1 MLPAF
6 PENRGARL
14 RISGGCP
21 ARGEPEALIKHCSS
35 IACRAQPCQ
44 RCSPVLQA
52 LIIFQT
58 QLYGSASAEP
68 FFAAPFPENWGARLR
83 ISGGCPVRGEP
94 EALIKHCSSIACRA
108 QPCQRCSPVLQALII
123 FQTQL
128 YGSASAEPFF
138 AAPFPENWGARLRIS
153 GGCPVRGEPE
163 ALVNLC
169 SSIACRAQPCQRCS
183 PVLQALIYLSM
194 HFYGSASAEPFFAA
208 HFSGEQGSTTAHL
221 RRLPRKGRAGGAY

>member
-6 PENRGARL
+6 PENGGARL

-21 ARGEPEALIKHCSS
+21 ARGEPEALIDLCSS

-68 FFAAPFPENWGARLR
+68 FFAAPFPENGGARLH
-83 ISGGCPVRGEP
+83 ISGGCPARGEP
-94 EALIKHCSSIACRA
+94 EALIDLCSSIACRA

-123 FQTQL
+123 FQCAFL
-128 YGSASAEPFF
+128 
-138 AAPFPENWGARLRIS
+138 RLCFGRAVFC
-153 GGCPVRGEPE
+153 CP
-163 ALVNLC
+163 
-169 SSIACRAQPCQRCS
+169 
-183 PVLQALIYLSM
+183 
-194 HFYGSASAEPFFAA
+194 
-208 HFSGEQGSTTAHL
+208 FSGEQGSTTAQL
-221 RRLPRKGRAGGAY
+221 RRLPRKGRAGGAYKTLLKHRVLKQKA